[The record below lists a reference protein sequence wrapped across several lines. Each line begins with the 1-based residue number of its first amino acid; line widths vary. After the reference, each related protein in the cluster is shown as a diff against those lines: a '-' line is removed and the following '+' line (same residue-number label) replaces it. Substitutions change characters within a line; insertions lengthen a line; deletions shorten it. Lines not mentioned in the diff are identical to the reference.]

1 MVKVATFTVATL
13 TILMP
18 AAVAYNCQKGLNYC
32 GYNLLNR
39 GRHFRAMY
47 LQGNY
52 YSQIYQALVTNYQP
66 TDAVHVNMSFFHC
79 TGGEN
84 GEIQF
89 LYFCRGGVW
98 TLHQR
103 RQRS

>member
-39 GRHFRAMY
+39 GRHFVPVTPVPVRDVPFYAEADGIHVSSRQL
-47 LQGNY
+47 LQPDLPSPRDELPAN
-52 YSQIYQALVTNYQP
+52 
-66 TDAVHVNMSFFHC
+66 
-79 TGGEN
+79 
-84 GEIQF
+84 
-89 LYFCRGGVW
+89 
-98 TLHQR
+98 
-103 RQRS
+103 